1 MVKLMLAARLRTL
14 PSTKATVIA
23 ECGVLGVAQLQ
34 IVGSEAA
41 PESLGET
48 WKGTLL
54 AVTGFA
60 GCPGNAVS
68 VMPGV
73 LNHGAFG
80 GLGSG
85 FGELRNTPQYPQSP
99 LQIW

>member
-1 MVKLMLAARLRTL
+1 MLAAKFRTL

-34 IVGSEAA
+34 TVGLVAG
-41 PESLGET
+41 PETLGPT
-48 WKGTLL
+48 WKGTLV

-68 VMPGV
+68 VIPGV
-73 LNHGAFG
+73 LHHGAFG

-85 FGELRNTPQYPQSP
+85 FGELRNTPQ
-99 LQIW
+99 